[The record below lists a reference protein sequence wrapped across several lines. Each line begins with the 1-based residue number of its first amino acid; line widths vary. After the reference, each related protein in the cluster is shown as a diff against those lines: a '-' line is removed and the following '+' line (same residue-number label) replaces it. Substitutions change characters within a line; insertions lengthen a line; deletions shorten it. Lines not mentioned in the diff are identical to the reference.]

1 MKKCYLDRQLRV
13 TDNVM
18 SRKAI
23 VTEVPGWIEITFL
36 EPIAH
41 NKEMSAAW
49 RFLGEW
55 GKRTYPRYSF
65 HFPSL
70 EVCLLANQGE
80 AKPPIV
86 SCFTSS
92 ICRAK
97 KSVSYYCIE
106 ADGSFG
112 QEKTLAENV
121 YASFLM
127 HPGEFYFLNAGV
139 DLQKYQ
145 TRWYL

>member
-1 MKKCYLDRQLRV
+1 MEYPFPARFGIDEARTRLFEYDGASELYPDEQGDKCV
-13 TDNVM
+13 
-18 SRKAI
+18 
-23 VTEVPGWIEITFL
+23 
-36 EPIAH
+36 EPA
-41 NKEMSAAW
+41 EY
-49 RFLGEW
+49 
-55 GKRTYPRYSF
+55 GKRKQSADDVERPF
-65 HFPSL
+65 DAPFI
-70 EVCLLANQGE
+70 
-80 AKPPIV
+80 K
-86 SCFTSS
+86 
-92 ICRAK
+92 
-97 KSVSYYCIE
+97 